1 MTENFIK
8 ARFRRMG
15 TDGEFGPVIDLN
27 GIVERTTI
35 GISPGSAYTLRD
47 ALSAALEDYE
57 YDEKIRRGKT

>member
-1 MTENFIK
+1 
-8 ARFRRMG
+8 MG

-57 YDEKIRRGKT
+57 NDEKIRRGKT